1 MQGLGHRDAQQVVEE
16 AGEGAPGGVRVA
28 AQAVQEH
35 VPAHTTSHFVRASP
49 FVRCTLLTTPKNE
62 RAYGKLLFAPKQS
75 LVTCFRQSVR
85 LSLRHL
91 SLLLLASLSQIN

>member
-1 MQGLGHRDAQQVVEE
+1 MQGLGHGDAQQVVEE
-16 AGEGAPGGVRVA
+16 AGDGAPGRVRVA

-35 VPAHTTSHFVRASP
+35 VPARMF
-49 FVRCTLLTTPKNE
+49 RCTSLTTPKNE

-91 SLLLLASLSQIN
+91 SSAAAGKSQPNKLKCLSRES